1 MVAAAAADRLTEGAP
16 LEAEA
21 AAGARGRQNLHLH
34 EERAHERCPEEDV
47 GDEEGPTHADFYR
60 QGGPIGLPLS

>member
-1 MVAAAAADRLTEGAP
+1 MVAAAAADPLAERAP

-34 EERAHERCPEEDV
+34 EERAHERGPEEEV
-47 GDEEGPTHADFYR
+47 GDEEGATHVGFYR